1 MSWMIFISIVCIA
14 VTIGINGYFFYQQ
27 KKMMDGLTHMLET
40 AIDGTFCEQSFDESR
55 QSALENQLA
64 QYLKASELS
73 VRNIAS
79 EREKIKELIA
89 DISHQTRTPL
99 SNILLYTELLEEEI
113 PSGNQDSLQK
123 LHQQTE
129 KLQFLIDGLV
139 KLSRLETGIIVL
151 HPTVGRLDDMV
162 VTVGKIYRD
171 KVRQKGLRLVVDSWD
186 ETEPCLAAF
195 DENGHWKR

>member
-139 KLSRLETGIIVL
+139 KL
-151 HPTVGRLDDMV
+151 
-162 VTVGKIYRD
+162 
-171 KVRQKGLRLVVDSWD
+171 
-186 ETEPCLAAF
+186 
-195 DENGHWKR
+195 